1 MSTIQTNA
9 IVDASGGNTTTVNG
23 VTPNTHSVRGR
34 NLIINGAMQ
43 VAQRGTTQTT
53 ATSNTYHTVD
63 RWIEEHASSI
73 NIDFAQVSG
82 SAPSGFQKSLKCTA
96 QSTATL
102 GANDYMIPF
111 EQRFER
117 TQIDSIGL
125 GTSEAKTF
133 TVSFWIKSNRTGTY
147 TVNPTLDSPTSS
159 SGQSTTKQYTI
170 DSANTWEYKTITFPA
185 NTIASPNVNDNIKG
199 VTLFWWMLAGSN
211 FTSGSLPSGW
221 KVEVANERAVGCSN
235 TVSTGDNWQITGV
248 QLELGSV
255 ATEFDHRSYAE
266 ELVLC
271 HRYYERIEAG
281 ASSSYIGWSAGTIYG
296 SGTYLGHFTASVPM
310 RVTPTFSTDAYNS
323 ASRMSVVSGANT
335 YDVTS
340 IVVTGINQR
349 LRINAAGALSGI
361 IGQGAYLQIQNGYH
375 VAFTAEL

>member
-9 IVDASGGNTTTVNG
+9 IVDAAGGNTASVNG

-34 NLIINGAMQ
+34 NLITNGAMQ

-63 RWIEEHASSI
+63 RWIEEHSSSI

-102 GANDYMIPF
+102 GANDYIVPF

-133 TVSFWIKSNRTGTY
+133 TLSFWIKSNRTGTY
-147 TVNPTLDSPTSS
+147 TVNPTLDSPTST

-221 KVEVANERAVGCSN
+221 KVEVANERAIGCSN

-255 ATEFDHRSYAE
+255 ATEFDHRSYGE
-266 ELVLC
+266 ELQLC
-271 HRYYERIEAG
+271 KRYYQTYGGGDLFEHLPFYVLGNGTVANFNWGLPVEMRTVPSLSTVG
-281 ASSSYIGWSAGTIYG
+281 TWSVQGPYGGSVYNVGSFVLGNTSSKTIRGDAQSLSGSIGTNVA
-296 SGTYLGHFTASVPM
+296 
-310 RVTPTFSTDAYNS
+310 RVF
-323 ASRMSVVSGANT
+323 
-335 YDVTS
+335 
-340 IVVTGINQR
+340 
-349 LRINAAGALSGI
+349 ALST
-361 IGQGAYLQIQNGYH
+361 
-375 VAFTAEL
+375 TAVRFNLSADL